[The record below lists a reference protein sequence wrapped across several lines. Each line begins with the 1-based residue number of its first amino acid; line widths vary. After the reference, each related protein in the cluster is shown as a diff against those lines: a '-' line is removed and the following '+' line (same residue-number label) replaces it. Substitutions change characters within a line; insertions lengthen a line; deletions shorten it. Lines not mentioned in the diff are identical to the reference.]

1 LVVLVVAVE
10 VALML
15 ALAQGLVVEL
25 AELADGKAERVLLV
39 R

>member
-1 LVVLVVAVE
+1 LVVLVVVVA

-25 AELADGKAERVLLV
+25 AELVDGKTERVLLV